1 MSKFFINR
9 PNFAWVIAIFISLA
23 GLFAIKSLPVSQ
35 YPDVAPPQ
43 VMITATYPGASAE
56 VLNNS
61 VASIIEEELNGA
73 KGLLYFESASDSTGA
88 ATITATFKPGTDP
101 DLALVD
107 VQNRIKR
114 VEARLPQ
121 SVTQQG
127 LQVEQ
132 AMSSFLM
139 LYTIG
144 SESGDK
150 DAATLADFA
159 VRSVNNEIRRIP
171 GVGRVMMFG
180 GEKAMRIWVN
190 PQKLAGFGLSILD
203 VNKAILAQNIQIAA
217 GNLADLPNE
226 ATQEITASI
235 QANGQLKTIDEF
247 SHIVLRSFSNGSS
260 VVLGDVAR
268 IEMGSQDYRMSSRLN
283 GKTVVAVAVQLSPG
297 ANALE
302 TATKVKARLSELSS
316 GFPKGFTYATSFDT
330 SLFVDA
336 AITKV
341 VHTLVEAMVLVFLVM
356 LLFLQNFR
364 YTLIP
369 TIVVPVSLLGTFAV
383 MLPLGYSVN
392 MMTMFGMVLAIGIL
406 VDDAIVVVEN
416 VERLMSEEGLD
427 PKHATLKA
435 MKQISGAIVGITL
448 VLAAVFLPLAFMD
461 GSVGVIYRQ
470 FSISLAISILFS
482 GFLALTLTPA
492 LSATLIKP
500 VAKGHHL
507 ERKGFYGWFNRVFRK
522 LTQGFTDGTHSLLR
536 RTGRMMLVYLALVAV
551 LAFAYLKLPSGFLP
565 TEDQGYMMAGVQLP
579 STAST
584 ARTLEINKDVE
595 QFFMARPEVEN
606 VLSLVGYGFSGNGQ
620 NASTS
625 YVTFKDWSK
634 RSKTQT
640 TLAVANEANMALAG
654 VREGTVYALVPP
666 AIDSMGNSSGF
677 SLRLQDRAG
686 LGRQA
691 LQAAGD
697 QLAAMASLSS
707 VIAYVMPEGMG
718 DAPQI
723 ELTIDR
729 AKAAAMGVG
738 LDTIN
743 ASLSTAF
750 ASMLTNEF
758 PNAGRM
764 QRVIVQ
770 AEPNSR
776 QTPEDLGRL
785 KVPNDKGEL
794 VPLEAF
800 TSMAWKTSPIQAV
813 RYNGYPSL
821 RYSGDVKPG
830 HSTGEAMKEI
840 EGMISKLPKGIGYEW
855 TGISYQEKAA
865 GSQAPALLALSL
877 LVVFLLLVAL
887 YESWAIPASVLLIVP
902 IGALGSVIVAHIFGL
917 SNDVYFKVALVT
929 IIGLAAKN
937 AILIIEFAKDL
948 HAQGK
953 TLRAA
958 ALEAVRIRFRPIL
971 MTSFAFI
978 LGVLPLAFA
987 SGAGAASQSSIGLD
1001 VFGGMLSASLLGV
1014 LFVPV
1019 FFVWVLS
1026 RFGGNKAHQ
1035 VDSTHHKADH
1045 HA

>member
-1 MSKFFINR
+1 MSKFFIYR
-9 PNFAWVIAIFISLA
+9 PRFAWVIAIFISLA
-23 GLFAIKSLPVSQ
+23 GLLAIRSLPVSQ

-43 VMITATYPGASAE
+43 VMVNATYPGASAE

-73 KGLLYFESASDSTGA
+73 KGLLYFESSSDSTGSA
-88 ATITATFKPGTDP
+88 GITATFKPGTDP

-107 VQNRIKR
+107 VQNRLKR

-121 SVTQQG
+121 AVTQQG

-132 AMSSFLM
+132 AMSSFLLM
-139 LYTIG
+139 YTIG
-144 SESGDK
+144 AENGEK

-180 GEKAMRIWVN
+180 GEKAMRIWVD
-190 PQKLAGFGLSILD
+190 PQKLSSFGLSVPD
-203 VNKAILAQNIQIAA
+203 VNRAILAQNIQIAA
-217 GNLADLPNE
+217 GNLADLPNQGV
-226 ATQEITASI
+226 QEITASI
-235 QANGQLKTIDEF
+235 QANGQLNSVEEF
-247 SHIVLRSFSNGSS
+247 SRIVLKALPSGSN
-260 VVLGDVAR
+260 VVLGDIAR
-268 IEMGSQDYRMSSRLN
+268 IELGSQDYRQSTTLN
-283 GKTVVAVAVQLSPG
+283 GKIVAGVAVQLAPG

-302 TATKVKARLSELSS
+302 TARSVKAKLAELSRS
-316 GFPKGFTYATSFDT
+316 FPKGYVYAVPYDT
-330 SLFVDA
+330 SIFVDA
-336 AITKV
+336 AISKV
-341 VHTLVEAMVLVFLVM
+341 VHTLGEAMVLVFLVM

-369 TIVVPVSLLGTFAV
+369 MIVVPVSLLGTLAV
-383 MLPLGYSVN
+383 MLPLGFSVN

-448 VLAAVFLPLAFMD
+448 VLTAVFLPLAFMN

-522 LTQGFTDGTHSLLR
+522 LTAGFNDSTHILLR
-536 RTGRMMLVYLALVAV
+536 RTGRMMLLYIGLVIL
-551 LAFAYLKLPSGFLP
+551 LAFSYVKLPSGFLP
-565 TEDQGYMMAGVQLP
+565 TEDQGYMITSVQLP

-584 ARTLEINKDVE
+584 SRTLTINKEVE
-595 QFFMARPEVEN
+595 RFFAERPEVKN
-606 VLSLVGYGFSGNGQ
+606 VMSIAGFGFSGNGQ
-620 NASTS
+620 NAVTS
-625 YVTFKDWSK
+625 YVVFNDWSSRNK
-634 RSKTQT
+634 AQSTM
-640 TLAVANEANMALAG
+640 AVSGEANAALSG
-654 VREGTVYALVPP
+654 VKEGTVFAVVPP

-677 SLRLQDRAG
+677 SLRLQDRG
-686 LGRQA
+686 SLGHQA
-691 LQAAGD
+691 LRAAGD
-697 QLAAMASLSS
+697 QLLAMVAQSS
-707 VIAYVMPEGMG
+707 VIAYVMPEGLG

-723 ELTIDR
+723 ELAIDR
-729 AKAAAMGVG
+729 EKAAAMGVG
-738 LDTIN
+738 IDTIN
-743 ASLSTAF
+743 ATLSTAF
-750 ASMLTNEF
+750 ASTLTNEF

-770 AEPNSR
+770 AESVAR
-776 QTPEDLGRL
+776 QTPEDIARL
-785 KVPNDKGEL
+785 KVANDKGDL
-794 VPLEAF
+794 VPMGAF
-800 TSMAWKTSPIQAV
+800 STSTWKMKPIQVV
-813 RYNGYPSL
+813 RYNGYLTL
-821 RYSGDVKPG
+821 RYAGDVRPG
-830 HSTGEAMKEI
+830 HSTGEAMQEI
-840 EGMISKLPKGIGYEW
+840 ESLIAKLPKGIGYEW
-855 TGISYQEKAA
+855 TGISYQEKASGA
-865 GSQAPALLALSL
+865 QAPALLALSL

-887 YESWAIPASVLLIVP
+887 YESWSIPAAVLLIVP
-902 IGALGSVIVAHIFGL
+902 IGALGSVAIAHIFSL
-917 SNDVYFKVALVT
+917 ANDVYFKVALVT
-929 IIGLAAKN
+929 IIGLSAKN
-937 AILIIEFAKDL
+937 AILIVEFAKDL

-958 ALEAVRIRFRPIL
+958 ATEAARIRFRPIV

-987 SGAGAASQSSIGLD
+987 SGAGAASQRSIGLD
-1001 VFGGMLSASLLGV
+1001 VFGGMLSASVLGV

-1019 FFVWVLS
+1019 FFVWVLA
-1026 RFGGNKAHQ
+1026 RFGRTAHKTTENH
-1035 VDSTHHKADH
+1035 VHKADH